1 MLDTL
6 PGLSLPILRQF
17 GVMLPRHA
25 VVIIRDR
32 LASRSSKLRRR
43 QTRGLLE
50 GMKTS
55 FIQAHFVRLLLVQ
68 LKQSH
73 LLGGELGIQH
83 VEVRFVVQPDR
94 SVIEVS

>member
-1 MLDTL
+1 
-6 PGLSLPILRQF
+6 
-17 GVMLPRHA
+17 MLPRHG

-32 LASRSSKLRRR
+32 LAGRSSKLRRR

-50 GMKTS
+50 GMKAS
-55 FIQAHFVRLLLVQ
+55 FVQAHFVRLLFVQ

-73 LLGGELGIQH
+73 LLGGELAIQH